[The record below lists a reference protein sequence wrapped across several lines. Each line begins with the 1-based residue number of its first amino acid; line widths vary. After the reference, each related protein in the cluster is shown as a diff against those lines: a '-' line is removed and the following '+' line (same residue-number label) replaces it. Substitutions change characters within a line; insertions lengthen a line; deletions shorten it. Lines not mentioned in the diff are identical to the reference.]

1 LSYSLYIRI
10 TVYLHEVLSM
20 IKSLLIVFL
29 SVFFSA
35 NTYSQSRTLDYYL
48 QQGSNNC
55 PLLKDYANQLQSGS
69 IDSLL
74 AIGAYKPQVN
84 LTSQAMYAPAGNN
97 IGYDEAITNG
107 GNYAAVIGV
116 KQSLFNE
123 KIKSA
128 QLQNIRLLKQSLG
141 VNKTIT
147 LTDLKKSITF
157 QYITAYADYEEL
169 QFNLKMTEML
179 AEQQKGVKYLVEA
192 GIYQQIDFMNL
203 EVSGKALEITYKQA
217 FIQYKNDIALLNLV
231 SGIVDT
237 SMVNLEKPALEL
249 TNHFD
254 ILQSPAM
261 LQSGID
267 SLKNSNAKSL
277 VDLNYKPKL
286 EAFADAG
293 FMAIKPLNVPHNFGT
308 SFGLNLSIPIYDG
321 QLRIQEYNKIEI
333 AEKSRTLFRDFY
345 TSQYWQQ
352 CRQLKEQLKLT
363 GELIAEINAQ
373 LSQQNELIGMYKAEI
388 EKGLVRFTDF
398 LLVINNYITT
408 QNSLAVAEMNRMQLI
423 NQLNYLK

>member
-1 LSYSLYIRI
+1 
-10 TVYLHEVLSM
+10 
-20 IKSLLIVFL
+20 
-29 SVFFSA
+29 
-35 NTYSQSRTLDYYL
+35 
-48 QQGSNNC
+48 
-55 PLLKDYANQLQSGS
+55 
-69 IDSLL
+69 
-74 AIGAYKPQVN
+74 
-84 LTSQAMYAPAGNN
+84 
-97 IGYDEAITNG
+97 
-107 GNYAAVIGV
+107 
-116 KQSLFNE
+116 
-123 KIKSA
+123 
-128 QLQNIRLLKQSLG
+128 
-141 VNKTIT
+141 
-147 LTDLKKSITF
+147 
-157 QYITAYADYEEL
+157 
-169 QFNLKMTEML
+169 
-179 AEQQKGVKYLVEA
+179 
-192 GIYQQIDFMNL
+192 
-203 EVSGKALEITYKQA
+203 
-217 FIQYKNDIALLNLV
+217 
-231 SGIVDT
+231 VDT